1 MSIPFFRVALM
12 FLVRLYYPK
21 TMRPSQRIHNLFGA
35 SEPFSKAQFP
45 TFGDVG
51 KQASRDKEEMH
62 CNETGKKKKMTM
74 RPDKRQDSRRR

>member
-1 MSIPFFRVALM
+1 
-12 FLVRLYYPK
+12 
-21 TMRPSQRIHNLFGA
+21 MRPSQRIHNLFGA

-51 KQASRDKEEMH
+51 KQASRDIAKEEMH

-74 RPDKRQDSRRR
+74 RPDNGRTVAEGRAGAVIQK